1 MNKMLT
7 ICDEFA
13 IGYNAISSELT
24 NNSDKSE
31 KRTAFISQANN
42 VSCYFAKLNAN
53 LLSLNFYCI
62 ILIARAF
69 WDQRYGELAL
79 LVLNV
84 LAQLGVE
91 QSESLIKPYKA
102 QALHTCHLSSHR
114 HPTPLIHL

>member
-42 VSCYFAKLNAN
+42 VSCYFAKLN
-53 LLSLNFYCI
+53 LFIYLN
-62 ILIARAF
+62 ASS
-69 WDQRYGELAL
+69 DK
-79 LVLNV
+79 
-84 LAQLGVE
+84 
-91 QSESLIKPYKA
+91 IK
-102 QALHTCHLSSHR
+102 H
-114 HPTPLIHL
+114 